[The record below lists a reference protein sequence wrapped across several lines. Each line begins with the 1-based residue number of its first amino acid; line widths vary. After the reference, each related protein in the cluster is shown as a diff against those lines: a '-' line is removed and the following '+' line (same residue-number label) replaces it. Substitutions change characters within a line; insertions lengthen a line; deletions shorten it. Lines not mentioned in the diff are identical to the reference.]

1 MPQTKQEKRTAAEAR
16 QVEYDKLTLDEKLEQ
31 ALIYGS
37 ETSKQAVKLRKKIEK
52 VQEQKK
58 DTNLRIAN
66 RTLNQGPREE

>member
-16 QVEYDKLTLDEKLEQ
+16 QVEYDKLTLEQKLEQ
-31 ALIYGS
+31 ALRYGS

-58 DTNLRIAN
+58 DVPQN
-66 RTLNQGPREE
+66 RKPHVKPKKEDK